1 MNTKDIDNKI
11 PIYQLDSKEKVLK
24 YYIVKHY
31 KII

>member
-24 YYIVKHY
+24 YYVNWT
-31 KII
+31 